1 MIRKQS
7 AKEQIETMQRLI
19 KYGMNEDTSRDSKPV
34 VEFKRKAANGK
45 TYGIVR
51 ESTRYYVME
60 APQKDTEVL
69 AEDFDYIGGFNNRK
83 ENEYSSY
90 AKASNALDLKIMS
103 INETVASKDRV
114 IIEKPVEKAD
124 WENSITESMR
134 SEIDRFKTITS
145 NVAKILKEDKET

>member
-1 MIRKQS
+1 MIKKQS
-7 AKEQIETMQRLI
+7 AEEQIATMQHLI
-19 KYGMNEDTSRDSKPV
+19 NFGVNENSAKSSQPI
-34 VEFKRKAANGK
+34 VEFKKKAANGK

-51 ESTRYYVME
+51 ESTKFYIME

-69 AEDFDYIGGFNNRK
+69 AEDFGYIGGFNNRK

-103 INETVASKDRV
+103 INEAVNKQDRV

-124 WENSITESMR
+124 WEN
-134 SEIDRFKTITS
+134 
-145 NVAKILKEDKET
+145 